1 MQNLQKTDVG
11 PNKSEV
17 QNRIC
22 DLYYVIVHVIHRSHV
37 NINYVTTH
45 APPTGDR
52 PRQNEHR
59 RQRSDKSAEHRVERP
74 VIRGHFGLI
83 RPHSAVATCVRNL
96 EHVTTI
102 SGQR

>member
-1 MQNLQKTDVG
+1 M
-11 PNKSEV
+11 
-17 QNRIC
+17 C

-74 VIRGHFGLI
+74 VIRGHFASFGLI
-83 RPHSAVATCVRNL
+83 QPWPLAYVISSTSPPSAVSAN
-96 EHVTTI
+96 
-102 SGQR
+102 